1 MKRKILIIG
10 KNSFL
15 STNLFQFLKKKF
27 PITKIDFD
35 KFLKTEEKKISKFNY
50 VINCS
55 TNNFFFNKQYNL
67 KYDHDFLSAKKLK
80 NIKSKLIIFSTSK
93 IYGPGF
99 NLKENSKKKPID
111 RYGKNKLISESKVY
125 KLKKELL
132 IFRVSNVVGKE
143 NKNSSRKITNL
154 FFDVIR
160 KNLKKKIIIV
170 TKINYYKDFILIDDF
185 VRIIYLSIIRDLKG
199 IFNLSTNFKIYLHD
213 LAKDISLYTGSK
225 IKYSNSKT
233 YSFTLNN
240 KKLLNKIKIKKIKNL
255 RKNFYQFI

>member
-1 MKRKILIIG
+1 MWLIALLII
-10 KNSFL
+10 
-15 STNLFQFLKKKF
+15 
-27 PITKIDFD
+27 
-35 KFLKTEEKKISKFNY
+35 
-50 VINCS
+50 
-55 TNNFFFNKQYNL
+55 FFFNKRYDY
-67 KYDHDFLSAKKLK
+67 KYDYDFLSAKKLK

-111 RYGKNKLISESKVY
+111 RYGKNKLISESKVH

-154 FFDVIR
+154 FFDEIR
-160 KNLKKKIIIV
+160 KNLKKKMIIM
-170 TKINYYKDFILIDDF
+170 TKINHYKDFILIDDF
-185 VRIIYLSIIRDLKG
+185 VRIVYLSIIKNLKG
-199 IFNLSTNFKIYLHD
+199 IYNLSTNFKIYLHD
-213 LAKDISLYTGSK
+213 LAKDISSYTGSK

-255 RKNFYQFI
+255 RKNAYKFV

>member
-10 KNSFL
+10 KHSFL
-15 STNLFQFLKKKF
+15 STNLFKFLKTKF
-27 PITKIDFD
+27 SVTKIDFN
-35 KFLKTEEKKISKFNY
+35 KFLKTKEKKLSTFNY
-50 VINCS
+50 IINCS
-55 TNNFFFNKQYNL
+55 TNNFFLNKQYDL

-99 NLKENSKKKPID
+99 SLRENSKKRPID
-111 RYGKNKLISESKVY
+111 KYGKNKLISEDKVY
-125 KLKKELL
+125 QLKKELL

-154 FFDVIR
+154 FFDEMR

-185 VRIIYLSIIRDLKG
+185 VRIIYLSIIKNLKG

-213 LAKDISLYTGSK
+213 LAKDISKYNGSK

-240 KKLLNKIKIKKIKNL
+240 KKLLNKIKIKKLKNL
-255 RKNFYQFI
+255 RKNFYKYI